1 MNEYW
6 TARVNILSRRYCGML
21 GAAAG
26 CAVGVV
32 LGTISGLVPGVHS
45 NTVAGFLAGAS
56 GPLLVLFGP
65 EGLAAAIVATM
76 VTHTF
81 LDAVPS
87 TFLGVPDPDT
97 VLSVLPAHRLC
108 LAGHG
113 EEAVRVSALGSV
125 AGFVLCLPLFVVFML
140 VLPPMQGY
148 IDWGIG
154 LVILVAAGLLVVFS
168 RSPGWA
174 FAVFGVSGVLGVF
187 SLGYAHFS
195 FGMFGVAGC
204 CCGGDCGM
212 AAGVFEWDGEC
223 AACDPAGRGF

>member
-1 MNEYW
+1 
-6 TARVNILSRRYCGML
+6 ML

-26 CAVGVV
+26 CVVGVV

-56 GPLLVLFGP
+56 GPLLVLSGP

-168 RSPGWA
+168 RSPG
-174 FAVFGVSGVLGVF
+174 
-187 SLGYAHFS
+187 
-195 FGMFGVAGC
+195 
-204 CCGGDCGM
+204 
-212 AAGVFEWDGEC
+212 
-223 AACDPAGRGF
+223 

>member
-1 MNEYW
+1 MSSGRALRTED
-6 TARVNILSRRYCGML
+6 TFSRTSEALTWGS
-21 GAAAG
+21 
-26 CAVGVV
+26 
-32 LGTISGLVPGVHS
+32 TPSSNS
-45 NTVAGFLAGAS
+45 NTVSEFLAGAS

-174 FAVFGVSGVLGVF
+174 RLRYLGCRVFWVCFRWGMRIFRLRWSG
-187 SLGYAHFS
+187 
-195 FGMFGVAGC
+195 
-204 CCGGDCGM
+204 
-212 AAGVFEWDGEC
+212 
-223 AACDPAGRGF
+223 PGR

>member
-1 MNEYW
+1 
-6 TARVNILSRRYCGML
+6 ML

-26 CAVGVV
+26 CVV